1 MRLGLIFITWLFST
15 GISSIFDVLLVY
27 FDIYNSLVSLI
38 FYIFTLATVY
48 KGNIIKNLIMDCQS
62 YTKYR
67 PNETTGGIFVSWRRK
82 EELPTGA

>member
-38 FYIFTLATVY
+38 FYIFTLALVY
-48 KGNIIKNLIMDCQS
+48 
-62 YTKYR
+62 
-67 PNETTGGIFVSWRRK
+67 IFFYFLLYV
-82 EELPTGA
+82 LNF

>member
-1 MRLGLIFITWLFST
+1 MNDVNNRIFKEFTEFFDNVEKSASE
-15 GISSIFDVLLVY
+15 ISV
-27 FDIYNSLVSLI
+27 
-38 FYIFTLATVY
+38 ATVY